1 LLQGNNIMSFISKKI
16 KITYSFDTQFE
27 KASVNLLKK
36 LSKYGKT
43 YFVGGYPRDI
53 LIEQILQE
61 KYTKKDIDLCINL
74 SADELKE
81 SLKLLNLNFKVLNDA
96 LGVYLVS
103 YNDFNFEVACL
114 RKDID
119 IGNGRKPKK
128 IVFTKSIKVDS
139 RRRDFTINALYFDP
153 VNMII
158 YDFYNA
164 QQDIK
169 TRTLRFI
176 GNPSKRIQEDYIR
189 ILRFIKFK
197 NKYNFNYIDK
207 QYELLKKYVNKI
219 SSINQDK
226 VREELED
233 IFCLDYIN
241 KNLEE
246 LRKLR
251 ILDNVLPE
259 IKKLEELKVKNID
272 IFKEIISE
280 ESFLESKVLF
290 YILSKYLNIDFG
302 NKYNEDNIKQY
313 ILDTFGVN
321 IIWCI
326 MFHDLG
332 KPLCNY
338 DIDVNFEK
346 HGQQSLSIVNDIM
359 KRMVFSKKAK
369 EEISYIILN
378 HEEIKSL
385 DKMSLEEQRRFVL
398 NKYFLETLII
408 YIAEIFKLDDNNI
421 VKEDLIAY
429 KMQPVLGVISSYI
442 NINTEFDKIFSFLD
456 DNMLDRFNIDKG
468 SSYYLKISDEIRE
481 LFVENKLKTKAGL
494 IKFLER
500 KTGIVYK

>member
-1 LLQGNNIMSFISKKI
+1 MSFISKKI

-197 NKYNFNYIDK
+197 KYNFNYID
-207 QYELLKKYVNKI
+207 
-219 SSINQDK
+219 
-226 VREELED
+226 
-233 IFCLDYIN
+233 
-241 KNLEE
+241 NL
-246 LRKLR
+246 
-251 ILDNVLPE
+251 
-259 IKKLEELKVKNID
+259 
-272 IFKEIISE
+272 
-280 ESFLESKVLF
+280 
-290 YILSKYLNIDFG
+290 
-302 NKYNEDNIKQY
+302 
-313 ILDTFGVN
+313 
-321 IIWCI
+321 
-326 MFHDLG
+326 
-332 KPLCNY
+332 
-338 DIDVNFEK
+338 
-346 HGQQSLSIVNDIM
+346 
-359 KRMVFSKKAK
+359 
-369 EEISYIILN
+369 
-378 HEEIKSL
+378 
-385 DKMSLEEQRRFVL
+385 
-398 NKYFLETLII
+398 
-408 YIAEIFKLDDNNI
+408 
-421 VKEDLIAY
+421 
-429 KMQPVLGVISSYI
+429 
-442 NINTEFDKIFSFLD
+442 
-456 DNMLDRFNIDKG
+456 
-468 SSYYLKISDEIRE
+468 
-481 LFVENKLKTKAGL
+481 
-494 IKFLER
+494 
-500 KTGIVYK
+500 